1 MNRAASGAARPGADG
16 GYAAPVPSVMITGAS
31 AGIGA
36 AFADRLAA
44 DGRDLV
50 LVARDAERLE
60 AAGARYRGLGV
71 SVEVLPAD
79 LADAGE
85 RQRVVRRLTDPDVS
99 PVDLLVNNAGV
110 SIGSSF
116 LQADP
121 AELTRQLEVNVAA
134 VLTLTRAALPGMV
147 DRGRG
152 AVVNVASVAGF
163 VAGRGSTYSA
173 DKAWVISFTEGVAA
187 SLQGTG
193 VTAMVLCP
201 GFVRTEFH
209 ERAGI
214 DAGARRGPFWLE
226 PARVVDEALTDLD
239 RGRVVCVPSPQ
250 YKAVVGLVGALPR
263 SLVRRI
269 TASFARDRT

>member
-1 MNRAASGAARPGADG
+1 M
-16 GYAAPVPSVMITGAS
+16 PSVMITGAS

-60 AAGARYRGLGV
+60 ASAARLRDQGV

-79 LADAGE
+79 LADPAA
-85 RQRVVRRLTDPDVS
+85 RARVTRRLTDPDLS
-99 PVDLLVNNAGV
+99 PVELLVNNAGLAT
-110 SIGSSF
+110 GSDF

-121 AELTRQLEVNVAA
+121 ADLTRQLEVNVAS
-134 VLTLTRAALPGMV
+134 VLALTRAALPGMV
-147 DRGRG
+147 DRGTG

-163 VAGRGSTYSA
+163 LAGRGSTYSA
-173 DKAWVISFTEGVAA
+173 DKAWVISFTEGIAA
-187 SLQGTG
+187 SLNGTG
-193 VTAMVLCP
+193 VRAMALCP

-214 DAGARRGPFWLE
+214 EVGGRRGPLWLD
-226 PARVVDEALTDLD
+226 PVQVVDECLADLA
-239 RGRVVCVPSPQ
+239 RGRVVSVPSRQ
-250 YKAVVGLVGALPR
+250 YKAIVGLVGVLPR
-263 SLVRRI
+263 GVVRRL
-269 TASFARDRT
+269 TATFDRDRT

>member
-1 MNRAASGAARPGADG
+1 M
-16 GYAAPVPSVMITGAS
+16 PSVMITGAS

-50 LVARDAERLE
+50 LVARDTDRLE
-60 AAGARYRGLGV
+60 AAAGRYRGLGV
-71 SVEVLPAD
+71 AVEVLPAD
-79 LADAGE
+79 LADADA
-85 RQRVVRRLTDPDVS
+85 RQRVIRRLTDPDLS
-99 PVDLLVNNAGV
+99 PVDLLVNNAGLTL
-110 SIGSSF
+110 GSPF
-116 LQADP
+116 LQAEQSD
-121 AELTRQLEVNVAA
+121 LTRQLEVNVAT
-134 VLTLTRAALPGMV
+134 VLALTRAALPGMV

-163 VAGRGSTYSA
+163 VPGRGTTYAA

-193 VTAMVLCP
+193 VRAMALCP

-209 ERAGI
+209 ERAGVE
-214 DAGARRGPFWLE
+214 AGARRGPFWLE
-226 PARVVDEALTDLD
+226 PTRVVDEAMADLG

-263 SLVRRI
+263 GLVRRI
-269 TASFARDRT
+269 TSSFGRDRT